1 MRVSMSPIRSRRA
14 DQPGVQRICTAVL
27 MVIFT
32 AAAALFLWEA
42 PVMAGDTTVVYGF
55 ETDGEIQAVAAAND
69 AGLKAGA
76 SAKNVRQGGHSLR
89 VTLGRPGGEGG
100 LVRVVRLPNRP
111 GRGSSAGRLA
121 DWSGSGVLR
130 FDVFNPCD
138 ELFAVDLDL
147 LDGESRGYHRGYW
160 DQSWHLI
167 PGWTEFVVSLGD
179 GFRHGEHKEAPMNL
193 KDMRA
198 IELTIR
204 PLISGERDLYL
215 DNVRLEPSG
224 DGARAL
230 AANERAVSEF
240 WAGRM
245 AMPERKQA
253 QAAAALLAA
262 KIASAQQRGSDTIY
276 PEALL
281 FVARLGL
288 DLRSHLAW
296 FSSIEQQRDIYHYAL
311 SACARA
317 EAELDDVMAG
327 RRPPRT
333 LVRHA
338 PQELQLRGAYW
349 YAGAEPVLVTAML
362 YNNDGPLMRFF
373 HPHDVVPCLLTTA
386 GASRYDVERTPLYEA
401 FKRYPETHRV
411 GYDGWCGHLIRDR
424 WSMGGGNEE
433 VVICLE
439 SPYMKHAM
447 AEAIK
452 AKTPRPGELP
462 NMLVHV
468 MEGELSYCCYCEYT
482 QEMFRN
488 WLIERHGSLERINH
502 VWGTSYQTINDIRTP
517 HHENWDGNRARWY
530 DFADFNQQ
538 RFTNHHVWAKS
549 QVRQVD
555 PVTPVTVGGIY
566 YAFSARQG
574 LLGVDNEAWIDAMCD
589 AAEAEA
595 FGPGTMPTDFLWAVC
610 DGRKP
615 IIDLEYHS
623 DIFNWWPNFLHGY
636 AILAMWWWPGADATD
651 MLDSSVPHSPS
662 IPLTEVEKLLV
673 NALDIQ
679 RLSKEIIQF
688 PMARSP
694 FALLYSRSSL
704 LQAPPDTARTIPYSA
719 DLERLYNA
727 TTPLDAGRTFVTEH
741 DLAQGQASRFRVI
754 ALPSVTYLAPEAFA
768 DLKTFAEN
776 GGTLL
781 VLGDSLRADQY
792 ARPADYLAKLGLSVS
807 GSLDDETTTGDTP
820 ERQPFGPG
828 EPGWQPRLD
837 TEAYHFD
844 QAAPALLVGKAPR
857 LTVEPLGD
865 SEVLAR
871 FEGGQPGVMRIQT
884 GRGKVYYVAA
894 RLGEESLLA
903 LAERLLAEAGVRPIA
918 AVREL
923 DGRQPTDI
931 EARSVEHD
939 GAVLLYVINPRNEPA
954 TLRIQT
960 DRPFTAIENLRTLER
975 GRYDATMTVP
985 ARDTA
990 LFRLSGSPTTG
1001 YSNPGSFPSLPA
1013 R

>member
-1 MRVSMSPIRSRRA
+1 MRANGSEVRFCIVASVLAAATLACLEGSAMTES
-14 DQPGVQRICTAVL
+14 TAVL
-27 MVIFT
+27 Y
-32 AAAALFLWEA
+32 A
-42 PVMAGDTTVVYGF
+42 F
-55 ETDGEIQAVAAAND
+55 ETHDQIQAVAAAND
-69 AGLKAGA
+69 SSLEAAA
-76 SAKNVRQGGHSLR
+76 SADNARGGRALWF
-89 VTLGRPGGEGG
+89 TLGRAGDEGG
-100 LVRVVRLPNRP
+100 QVRTIRLPNP
-111 GRGSSAGRLA
+111 GNR
-121 DWSGSGVLR
+121 DWSGFEVLC
-130 FDVFNPCD
+130 FDVFNPRD
-138 ELFAVDLDL
+138 ELFAVDLDI

-160 DQSWHLI
+160 DQRWHLV
-167 PGWTEFVVSLGD
+167 PGWTEFTISLGD
-179 GFRHGEHKEAPMNL
+179 GFRHGEHKEAPMDL

-198 IELTIR
+198 IELTVR
-204 PLISGERDLYL
+204 PLISGERDFYL
-215 DNVRLEPSG
+215 DNVRLERSG
-224 DGARAL
+224 DEAPAL
-230 AANERAVSEF
+230 AANERAVREF
-240 WAGRM
+240 WAGRT
-245 AMPERKQA
+245 AMPERSRA
-253 QAAAALLAA
+253 QAATASLAEQ
-262 KIASAQQRGSDTIY
+262 IASAQARGVDTIY

-288 DLRSHLAW
+288 DLRANLAW
-296 FSSIEQQRDIYHYAL
+296 FSSIEQQRDIHRYVTD
-311 SACARA
+311 ACARA
-317 EAELDDVMAG
+317 AAELDDVIAG
-327 RRPPRT
+327 RRPPRA
-333 LVRHA
+333 LVRHS
-338 PQELQLRGAYW
+338 PRELELRSAYW
-349 YAGAEPVLVTAML
+349 YAGDEPVLVTAML

-386 GASRYDVERTPLYEA
+386 GASRYDVEQTPLYEA

-439 SPYMKHAM
+439 SPHMKHAM
-447 AEAIK
+447 AQAIK

-482 QEMFRN
+482 QEMFRQ
-488 WLIERHGSLERINH
+488 WLIARHGSIEQINA
-502 VWGTSYQTINDIRTP
+502 VWGTDYKSISVVRTP

-566 YAFSARQG
+566 YVFSARQG
-574 LLGVDNEAWIDAMCD
+574 LLGVDNEAWVDEMCE

-615 IIDLEYHS
+615 IIDLEYHG
-623 DIFNWWPNFLHGY
+623 DIFHWWGNFLHGY

-662 IPLTEVEKLLV
+662 IPLTEVEKLIV

-679 RLSKEIIQF
+679 RLGREISQF

-704 LQAPPDTARTIPYSA
+704 LQAPPDTARAVAYSA
-719 DLERLYNA
+719 ELERLYNA
-727 TTPLDAGRTFVTEH
+727 TRPLDAGRTFVTER
-741 DLAQGQASRFRVI
+741 DLGQGQAGRFKII
-754 ALPSVTYLAPEAFA
+754 ALPSVTYLAPGSFA
-768 DLKTFAEN
+768 ELKAFAEN

-792 ARPADYLAKLGLSVS
+792 ARPAGYLAELGLTVS
-807 GSLDDETTTGDTP
+807 GTLDGETAREDTP

-844 QAAPALLVGKAPR
+844 PADSAVLVGQAKR
-857 LTVEPLGD
+857 LTVEPLVEA
-865 SEVLAR
+865 EVVAR
-871 FEGGQPGVMRIQT
+871 FEDGKAGVVRVPLGK
-884 GRGKVYYVAA
+884 GRVYYAA
-894 RLGEESLLA
+894 ALLGEESLLA
-903 LAERLLAEAGVRPIA
+903 LTERLLAEAGVRPI
-918 AVREL
+918 VSVQEL
-923 DGRQPTDI
+923 DGRQPRDL
-931 EARSVEHD
+931 EARSVGHD
-939 GAVLLYVINPRNEPA
+939 GAVLLYVINPREEPA
-954 TLRIQT
+954 TLRLVSERSFAT
-960 DRPFTAIENLRTLER
+960 IENLRTLER
-975 GRYDATMTVP
+975 GRYDATVTIP
-985 ARDTA
+985 ARDTG
-990 LFRLSGSPTTG
+990 LYRLVQ
-1001 YSNPGSFPSLPA
+1001 

>member
-1 MRVSMSPIRSRRA
+1 MEAKGS
-14 DQPGVQRICTAVL
+14 AVRL
-27 MVIFT
+27 CVVAVVL
-32 AAAALFLWEA
+32 AAATLACLEG
-42 PVMAGDTTVVYGF
+42 PVMAESGTMLYGF
-55 ETDGEIQAVAAAND
+55 ETDDEIRAVAQAND
-69 AGLKAGA
+69 GSLKATG
-76 SAKNVRQGGHSLR
+76 SAENVREGGRSLR
-89 VTLGRPGGEGG
+89 VTLGRPGEEGG
-100 LVRVVRLPNRP
+100 LVRVVRLPNRD
-111 GRGSSAGRLA
+111 GC
-121 DWSGSGVLR
+121 DWSGFGVLR
-130 FDVFNPCD
+130 FDVFNPHD
-138 ELFAVDLDL
+138 ELFAIDLDIA
-147 LDGESRGYHRGYW
+147 DGNSRGYHRGYW
-160 DQSWHLI
+160 DQRWSLA
-167 PGWTEFVVSLGD
+167 PGWNEIVVGLGD
-179 GFRHGEHKEAPMNL
+179 GFRHGEYKEAPMDL

-204 PLISGERDLYL
+204 PLIAGERELYL
-215 DNVRLEPSG
+215 DNVRLEEAG
-224 DGARAL
+224 DEVASL
-230 AANERAVSEF
+230 AANQAAVSAF

-245 AMPERKQA
+245 AMPERREA
-253 QAAAALLAA
+253 EEAAAALATEIEAA
-262 KIASAQQRGSDTIY
+262 RQRGTDTIY

-288 DLRSHLAW
+288 DLRSRLAW
-296 FSSIEQQRDIYHYAL
+296 FSSIEQQRDIYSYVMD
-311 SACARA
+311 ACARA
-317 EAELDDVMAG
+317 SAEIEEVQAG
-327 RRPPRT
+327 RRAART
-333 LVRHA
+333 LVRHS
-338 PQELQLRGAYW
+338 PQELTLRGAYW
-349 YAGAEPVLVTAML
+349 YAGDDPVLVTAML
-362 YNNDGPLMRFF
+362 YNNEGPLMRFF

-411 GYDGWCGHLIRDR
+411 GYDGWCGHLIRDK

-468 MEGELSYCCYCEYT
+468 MEGELSYCCYCEHT
-482 QEMFRN
+482 QEMFRE
-488 WLIERHGSLERINH
+488 WLIERHGSIEQINA
-502 VWGTSYQTINDIRTP
+502 VWGTDYKSISEVRTP

-538 RFTNHHVWAKS
+538 RFTEHHVWAKS

-574 LLGVDNEAWIDAMCD
+574 LLGVDNEAWIDEMSE

-595 FGPGTMPTDFLWAVC
+595 GGSGTMPTDFLSAVC

-623 DIFNWWPNFLHGY
+623 DIFNWWGHFLHGY
-636 AILAMWWWPGADATD
+636 GILAMWYWPGAEATD
-651 MLDSSVPHSPS
+651 MLETSVPHSPS
-662 IPLTEVEKLLV
+662 IPLTEVEKLVV

-679 RLSKEIIQF
+679 RLSEEIIQF
-688 PMARSP
+688 PQARSP

-704 LQAPPDTARTIPYSA
+704 LQAPPDTERTVPYSA
-719 DLERLYNA
+719 ELERLYSA
-727 TTPLDAGRTFVTEH
+727 TKPLDAGRTFITER
-741 DLAQGQASRFRVI
+741 DLAQGQARAPVAKAAGTEPLAGRGLEQGQEQAPAERGGRFRVI

-768 DLKTFAEN
+768 ELRTFAEN

-792 ARPADYLAKLGLSVS
+792 ARPAEYLAQLGLAIS
-807 GSLDDETTTGDTP
+807 GSLDDEGRGEDTP

-844 QAAPALLVGKAPR
+844 PGNPALLVGQARR
-857 LTVEPLGD
+857 LSAKPLGEA
-865 SEVLAR
+865 EVLGR
-871 FEGGQPGVMRIQT
+871 FEDGQAGVLRLAL
-884 GRGKVYYVAA
+884 GRGRVYYVAA

-903 LAERLLAEAGVRPIA
+903 LTERLLAESGVRPIA
-918 AVREL
+918 VVREL
-923 DGRQPTDI
+923 NGSHPSDI
-931 EARSVEHD
+931 EARSVEQD
-939 GAVLLYVINPRNEPA
+939 GAVLLYVINPRSEA
-954 TLRIQT
+954 VTLRVES
-960 DRPFTAIENLRTLER
+960 DRAFTQVENLRTVER
-975 GRYDATMTVP
+975 TPYAGTVTVP
-985 ARDTA
+985 ARDTG
-990 LFRLSGSPTTG
+990 LFRLIGGRAEAGDSP
-1001 YSNPGSFPSLPA
+1001 

>member
-1 MRVSMSPIRSRRA
+1 MSAGSIATVRSRTARGSERRA
-14 DQPGVQRICTAVL
+14 RSALIAL
-27 MVIFT
+27 M
-32 AAAALFLWEA
+32 AAAALALWEVSA
-42 PVMAGDTTVVYGF
+42 MADGAIVLYGF
-55 ETDGEIQAVAAAND
+55 ETDAEIQAVAAAND
-69 AGLKAGA
+69 ASLKASA
-76 SAKNVRQGGHSLR
+76 SEENVRQGSHSLR
-89 VTLGRPGGEGG
+89 VTMGRPGEEGG
-100 LVRVVRLPNRP
+100 LVRVLRLPNPP
-111 GRGSSAGRLA
+111 GRGSSAGRLV
-121 DWSGSGVLR
+121 DWSGFGVLR
-130 FDVFNPCD
+130 LDVFNPYD
-138 ELFAVDLDL
+138 ELFAVDLDI

-160 DQSWHLI
+160 DQRWHLV
-167 PGWTEFVVSLGD
+167 PGWTEFVVTLGD
-179 GFRHGEHKEAPMNL
+179 SFRHGEYKEAPMNL

-204 PLISGERDLYL
+204 PLVPGERDLYL
-215 DNVRLEPSG
+215 DSVRLDPAG
-224 DGARAL
+224 DEAAAL

-253 QAAAALLAA
+253 EAAAASLAA
-262 KIASAQQRGSDTIY
+262 KIASAQQRSTDTIY

-296 FSSIEQQRDIYHYAL
+296 FSSTEQQRGIYHYVL

-317 EAELDDVMAG
+317 DAELDDVIAG

-333 LVRHA
+333 LVRHS

-349 YAGAEPVLVTAML
+349 YAGDEPVLVTAML

-411 GYDGWCGHLIRDR
+411 GYDGWCGHLIRDK

-488 WLIERHGSLERINH
+488 WLIERHGSIEQINA
-502 VWGTSYQTINDIRTP
+502 VWGTDYNSISEVRTP

-555 PVTPVTVGGIY
+555 PTTPVTVGGIY
-566 YAFSARQG
+566 YVFSARQG
-574 LLGVDNEAWIDAMCD
+574 LLGVDNEAWIDEMSE

-595 FGPGTMPTDFLWAVC
+595 GGLGTMPTDFLWAVC

-623 DIFNWWPNFLHGY
+623 DIFNWWGHFLHGY
-636 AILAMWWWPGADATD
+636 AILAMWYWPGADATD
-651 MLDSSVPHSPS
+651 MLDTSVPHSPS
-662 IPLTEVEKLLV
+662 IPLIEVEKLVV

-679 RLSKEIIQF
+679 RLSSEIIQF
-688 PMARSP
+688 PLARSP

-704 LQAPPDTARTIPYSA
+704 LQAPPDTDRTIPYSA

-727 TTPLDAGRTFVTEH
+727 TRPLDAGRTFVTER
-741 DLAQGQASRFRVI
+741 DLGQGQAGRFRII

-807 GSLDDETTTGDTP
+807 GSLDDETATEDTP

-828 EPGWQPRLD
+828 ESAGGGQPRLD
-837 TEAYHFD
+837 THAYHFD
-844 QAAPALLVGKAPR
+844 PADPTLLVGKARR
-857 LTVEPLGD
+857 LGVEPLGRA
-865 SEVLAR
+865 EALAH
-871 FEGGQPGVMRIQT
+871 FEDGQPGLLRIQM
-884 GRGKVYYVAA
+884 GQGKIYYAAA
-894 RLGEESLLA
+894 RLGEESLLS
-903 LAERLLAEAGVRPIA
+903 LAERLLAEAGVHAIA
-918 AVREL
+918 TVWEL
-923 DGRQPTDI
+923 NGKRPTDI

-939 GAVLLYVINPRNEPA
+939 GAVLLYVINPREEEV
-954 TLRIQT
+954 TLRVDT
-960 DRPFTAIENLRTLER
+960 ERAFTVVENLRTL
-975 GRYDATMTVP
+975 GRASYAGTVTVP

-990 LFRLSGSPTTG
+990 LFRLAAEQ
-1001 YSNPGSFPSLPA
+1001 A